1 MIIFDNVSMSIPL
14 ERRKAFALSP
24 KREILSSVS
33 LQLPCNRR
41 IALFANSGQDV
52 SLLMNLMSGLIVP
65 TSGTVFRHAKVSFP
79 SGHLGSF
86 SESLSVRSNVAHFA
100 RIYRVDETWLIKLV
114 ESVAQLGAA
123 FDQPFGRLPRDRQ
136 NIISQLILFSMP
148 FDMYLLSGAMPQ
160 PGKSGPGRHLYNMFL
175 ERVKSAG
182 FIMVAKNP
190 EMAKRHCDMAL
201 VLHQRQLHLFDDLD
215 RAVMLA
221 HKVRRRS
228 GLLSAPAR

>member
-24 KREILSSVS
+24 RREILSATN
-33 LQLPCNRR
+33 LRIPCDRR
-41 IALFANSGQDV
+41 IALFAGSAHDINT
-52 SLLMNLMSGLIVP
+52 LLGLMSGLIVP
-65 TSGTVFRHAKVSFP
+65 TSGIVSRYAKVSFP

-86 SESLSVRSNVAHFA
+86 SDSLSVRSNVAHFA
-100 RIYRVDETWLIKLV
+100 RIYGVDEVSLTKLI
-114 ESVAQLGAA
+114 ESAAQLGSA
-123 FDQPFGRLPRDRQ
+123 FDRPFGRLPRDRQ
-136 NIISQLILFSMP
+136 HMISQIILFSLP
-148 FDMYLLSGAMPQ
+148 FDMYLLGTAMPQ
-160 PGKSGPGRHLYNMFL
+160 PGRRGLTERVYNMFVQRTK
-175 ERVKSAG
+175 EAG